1 MKLVNLLMGVT
12 LVVGSSA
19 GQIRAADLQP
29 GTVQAWDAYNR
40 AADLRVQA
48 RADGRQSFLWTDE
61 SADRKMRVLH
71 GEIVVAPVTGRGT
84 RSVPNGLIHDWIGA
98 AFIPNATIERL
109 FRVVHDYNRYK
120 DFYKPVVA
128 DSRTLACSPENQE
141 FLMLW
146 QRRVLFL
153 NAALE
158 GRYQSH
164 DVVVDARRGYS
175 VAETVKVQEVEDYGR
190 TGQHLLPPDKGNGLI
205 WRLRSIARY
214 AERDGGVY
222 LELEAIALTRDIPAS
237 LRWLVSP
244 VVSRLSINSLT
255 ATLRQTRDAVT
266 SLPQAVD
273 AIALCPN
280 RVPISA
286 DAKAAG
292 GN

>member
-1 MKLVNLLMGVT
+1 M
-12 LVVGSSA
+12 
-19 GQIRAADLQP
+19 
-29 GTVQAWDAYNR
+29 
-40 AADLRVQA
+40 
-48 RADGRQSFLWTDE
+48 
-61 SADRKMRVLH
+61 
-71 GEIVVAPVTGRGT
+71 
-84 RSVPNGLIHDWIGA
+84 IHDWIGA
-98 AFIPNATIERL
+98 AFIPNATIQRL

-128 DSRTLACSPENQE
+128 DSKTLACSAEDQE
-141 FLMLW
+141 FFMLW

-164 DVVVDARRGYS
+164 DVVVDARRGYT

-190 TGQHLLPPDKGNGLI
+190 TGQHLLPPDTGTGLI

-222 LELEAIALTRDIPAS
+222 LELEVVALTRDIPAS
-237 LRWLVSP
+237 LRWLVGP
-244 VVSRLSINSLT
+244 VVNRLSTNSLT

-266 SLPQAVD
+266 SLPPAADV
-273 AIALCPN
+273 IALCPN